1 MAVVL
6 NMSKHQHNFL
16 SVDHSAS
23 ERKTWWVIALCTA
36 SMFLEIG
43 CGIRF
48 GSLALIADGL
58 HMSTHA
64 FAFLVTALSYSYA
77 RKHSDDPRFVF
88 GTGKV
93 GDLAAFSSA
102 IILFLIALFIM
113 YEGLY
118 RYLHPQT
125 INYSEAIPVAFVG
138 LTVNILSGVI
148 LGGGFTCCNTVE
160 DVGSGHGHTHGHTI
174 EHFEYD
180 IESDNTRQHNSYL
193 GGGGLRD
200 HGHDHH
206 TNCGSHTTKD
216 QENAHHSKEHG

>member
-1 MAVVL
+1 M
-6 NMSKHQHNFL
+6 
-16 SVDHSAS
+16 
-23 ERKTWWVIALCTA
+23 I
-36 SMFLEIG
+36 LEIG

-48 GSLALIADGL
+48 GSLALIADGI

-64 FAFLVTALSYSYA
+64 FAFLITALSYSYA

-118 RYLHPQT
+118 RYLHPQQ

-138 LTVNILSGVI
+138 LTVNILSGAI
-148 LGGGFTCCNTVE
+148 LGGGFNCDKNAD
-160 DVGSGHGHTHGHTI
+160 DVGNGHGHSHGHTI

-180 IESDNTRQHNSYL
+180 IESDDAKQHHSYQE
-193 GGGGLRD
+193 GGGLTD

-206 TNCGSHTTKD
+206 ANCNLHASNIHGHEQHP
-216 QENAHHSKEHG
+216 QEDAHVEHGKSFSNGLIHD